1 METLK
6 NLSHKAELFGEVV
19 QEGETQRLAKIQ
31 DVSIIN
37 KVSAFLKDKNIFIA
51 DGHHRYTT
59 ALKYK
64 AYMESL
70 YGKEEGRDYQYMA
83 MYLSPFEDENLLM
96 LPTHRIYKL
105 SLKEREVLLKGISE
119 MGEVVEEA
127 ISSEWKTLKV
137 ELYVGGLLCPV

>member
-1 METLK
+1 
-6 NLSHKAELFGEVV
+6 
-19 QEGETQRLAKIQ
+19 
-31 DVSIIN
+31 
-37 KVSAFLKDKNIFIA
+37 
-51 DGHHRYTT
+51 
-59 ALKYK
+59 
-64 AYMESL
+64 MESL

-137 ELYVGGLLCPV
+137 ELYVGDCFALFDGETLKVYKLKSNLFPK